1 MFSAAK
7 KHWVLISASAAFVF
21 LVITPTLPL
30 IHHVKTGLAPS
41 RDHAAA
47 TFRAPKLNVWADL
60 TTMEAEGVVKF
71 LFEKTNLNLTPSS
84 LATRFT
90 LSPTFDT

>member
-1 MFSAAK
+1 MFSTAR
-7 KHWVLISASAAFVF
+7 KHWVLISASVAFVF
-21 LVITPTLPL
+21 LILTPALPF
-30 IHHVKTGLAPS
+30 IQHVKTSLAPS

-47 TFRAPKLNVWADL
+47 KFRAPKLNVWADL
-60 TTMEAEGVVKF
+60 TTTEAEGVVKF

-84 LATRFT
+84 LATRFA